1 MQNSSTL
8 DNQLRVV
15 TESVPGSRSV
25 AIGILVAAGP
35 QDEQDDKAGL
45 AHLTEHGFFLGTS
58 GRNSREISQLVDET
72 CGQVGAF
79 TSRDY
84 TCFYAHIMH
93 DYRPFAW
100 DLLGDM
106 ILNSTFPEE
115 RILQEREVVLQE
127 LGISHDRPRTRLND
141 VLKRSIWPKHPLG
154 RPVGGDPDSVSSLTR
169 EDVIYFVGQ
178 NYMPDRMIIAAVG
191 DIDHEATVAE
201 ARDSFWRL
209 LGTSPPAEPPP
220 CDFESAVLMQNCDV
234 SHSYFSIA
242 FPGRPYNSA
251 NRYGLHALDTL
262 LGGGMSS
269 RLYTQLRESM
279 GLVYDVSSSYDAYNA
294 AGVLMVEGVTSS
306 ENLGQVVSIVMQQ
319 VAEIAQDGIDE
330 EELHRIKLQIRG
342 RHQLAS
348 DSIHTR
354 MSRLLTQEFYGRST
368 VEEEAVLSAVDDLT
382 RDDVQREAQ
391 QVLDPE
397 KRAIATIGPG
407 NDGMSTEELT
417 EILFQD
423 FSSTAVL

>member
-1 MQNSSTL
+1 MQKCSTL

-35 QDEQDDKAGL
+35 QNEQENKAGL

-58 GRNSREISQLVDET
+58 GRDSNAISRLVDET

-84 TCFYAHIMH
+84 TCFHAHIMH

-106 ILNSTFPEE
+106 LLNSTFPEE
-115 RILQEREVVLQE
+115 RILQERDVVLQE
-127 LGISHDRPRTRLND
+127 LGISHDRPQSRLND
-141 VLKRSIWPKHPLG
+141 CLKRSIWPKHPLG

-169 EDVIYFVGQ
+169 EDVIYFAGQ
-178 NYMPDRMIIAAVG
+178 NYMPDRMVIAAVG

-209 LGTSPPAEPPP
+209 LGTSQPEEQLP
-220 CDFESAVLMQNCDV
+220 CDFESAVIMQTSEV
-234 SHSYFSIA
+234 SHAYFSIA
-242 FPGRPYNSA
+242 LPGRPYNSE

-269 RLYTQLRESM
+269 RLYTQLRESL
-279 GLVYDVSSSYDAYNA
+279 GLVYDVGSSYDAYKA
-294 AGVLMVEGVTSS
+294 AGTLMVEGVTSP
-306 ENLGQVVSIVMQQ
+306 EMLHQVVNVVMQQ
-319 VAEIAQDGIDE
+319 VAEIAQDGVDE
-330 EELHRIKLQIRG
+330 EELHRVKLQIRG

-354 MSRLLTQEFYGRST
+354 MSRLLTQEFYGRT
-368 VEEEAVLSAVDDLT
+368 TLAEESVLSAVDDLT
-382 RDDVQREAQ
+382 RDDLQQEAQ
-391 QVLDPE
+391 LLLAAN
-397 KRAIATIGPG
+397 KRAIATIGPANNG
-407 NDGMSTEELT
+407 LSTGELQ

-423 FSSTAVL
+423 FSTTAVL